1 MQRRR
6 EVFVLTKQ
14 LAETMEE
21 RQYRRMTETP
31 VGKLVIQLGIP
42 TTISMLVTTIYNMA
56 DTYFVGQLDDN
67 SASGAIGVVFGLMSI
82 IQAIG
87 FMYGHGGGSLISRAL
102 GQRDRERATRLA
114 STAFF
119 YALLSG
125 VVFMGLGLCFQEPLM
140 RLMGSTSTIMPFA
153 KAYSLYILIAAPF
166 MMGSFVL
173 NNILRYEGRAS
184 MAMIG
189 LTTGG
194 ILNIFLD
201 WLFLMRLKLG
211 VGGAGLAT
219 GISQLVSFGILLSMF
234 LTGRTQSKLS
244 LSQLS
249 RKLGDVLLI
258 CKTGLPSFLRQGL
271 GSVGTMVLNHQ
282 AGLYGAAIAVQYG
295 ITEKAASDA
304 AVAAMSVVNRICFFI
319 FAVGLGIGQGFQPV
333 CAFNYGAKKYTRVR
347 KGFFFTLA
355 IGEIFM
361 GALAV
366 VGVIFSGSLIGIFR
380 DSPEVIDIG
389 TFALRVQLVA
399 LFFQP
404 LCVFANMLFQSIG
417 KHNVASFLSALR
429 SGLLL
434 VPLLVVLPLFLEL
447 QGVQMSQGIADVI
460 AFFIAL
466 PFVVSFF
473 RRLPR
478 EDDVTWQA

>member
-1 MQRRR
+1 MAGQMQ
-6 EVFVLTKQ
+6 
-14 LAETMEE
+14 ETMEE

-31 VGKLVIQLGIP
+31 VGTLVIQLGIP

-56 DTYFVGQLDDN
+56 DTYFVGMLDDN

-87 FMYGHGGGSLISRAL
+87 FMFGHGSGSLISRAL
-102 GQRDRERATRLA
+102 GQREQERATKLA

-125 VVFMGLGLCFQEPLM
+125 MIFTVFGLLFQGPLM
-140 RLMGSTSTIMPFA
+140 TLMGSTSTILPYA
-153 KAYSLYILIAAPF
+153 KDYSLYILLAAPF

-184 MAMIG
+184 IAMIG

-194 ILNIFLD
+194 LLNIFLD
-201 WLFLMRLKLG
+201 WLFVLPMGMG
-211 VGGAGLAT
+211 VAGAGLAT
-219 GISQLVSFGILLSMF
+219 GISQIVSFVILLAMF
-234 LTGRTQSKLS
+234 LLGKTQSKLLIS
-244 LSQLS
+244 KIS
-249 RKLGDVLLI
+249 RNANDVFLI

-271 GSVGTMVLNHQ
+271 GSVGTMMLNHQ
-282 AGLYGAAIAVQYG
+282 AGIYGAAVAVTYG

-304 AVAAMSVVNRICFFI
+304 AVAAMAVVNRICFFI

-361 GALAV
+361 GSLAV
-366 VGVIFSGSLIGIFR
+366 LGIIFSGSLIGIFR
-380 DSPEVIDIG
+380 DSREVIEIG

-417 KHNVASFLSALR
+417 TNRVASFLSALR

-434 VPLLVVLPLFLEL
+434 VPLLLILPVFFEL
-447 QGVQMSQGIADVI
+447 AGVQMAQGIADVI

-478 EDDVTWQA
+478 EDDVEWQA